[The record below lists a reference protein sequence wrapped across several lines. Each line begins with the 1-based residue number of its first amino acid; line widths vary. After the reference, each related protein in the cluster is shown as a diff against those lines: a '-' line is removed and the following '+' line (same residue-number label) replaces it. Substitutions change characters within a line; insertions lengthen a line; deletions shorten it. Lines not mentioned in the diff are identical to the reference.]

1 MNFYGRTKYSNRN
14 GSGLKF
20 SKEQEKAVKS
30 IQEIGATY
38 LTSTYAKL
46 YQFFALSMIGIVAL
60 FGASYFI
67 GTAINWFA
75 YFGVAF
81 IVLLVSQIAV
91 HVALKI
97 TFTEK
102 TRDLIG
108 EVLLVEDGQKEG

>member
-1 MNFYGRTKYSNRN
+1 LT
-14 GSGLKF
+14 F
-20 SKEQEKAVKS
+20 SKEQEKAVKG

-38 LTSTYAKL
+38 LTSTYVKL
-46 YQFFALSMIGIVAL
+46 YQFFALSMIAIVTL
-60 FGASYFI
+60 FGVSYFI

-91 HVALKI
+91 HIALKI

-102 TRDLIG
+102 TKDLIS
-108 EVLLVEDGQKEG
+108 EVLLVNDGKEG